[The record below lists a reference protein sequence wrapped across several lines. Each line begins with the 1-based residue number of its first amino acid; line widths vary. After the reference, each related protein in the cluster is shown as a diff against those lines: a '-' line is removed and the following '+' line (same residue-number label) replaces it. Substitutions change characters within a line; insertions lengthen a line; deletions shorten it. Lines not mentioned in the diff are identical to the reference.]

1 VATSPKSAF
10 WIWGRLGEVKKY
22 NYPIDVIILRFNQE
36 NIMPPF
42 ILTVHSILRWVTII
56 VAVAALIKY
65 AIGWLGKKPF
75 DNTTAR
81 LTSAYKILMDVQLLI
96 GVFYLV
102 LGGLMGIGFPSYRI
116 VHTVFMV
123 VAVVLAHLIT
133 MWKDKGDEVRY
144 RNGFFML
151 LASVLMVMIGVSL
164 LPGGRWFHIAGLF

>member
-1 VATSPKSAF
+1 
-10 WIWGRLGEVKKY
+10 
-22 NYPIDVIILRFNQE
+22 
-36 NIMPPF
+36 MPPF
-42 ILTVHSILRWVTII
+42 ILTIHSILRWVTII

-75 DNTTAR
+75 DDTAAR

-116 VHTVFMV
+116 AHTVLMV

-133 MWKDKGDEVRY
+133 LWKSKEDNVRY

-164 LPGGRWFHIAGLF
+164 LPGGRWFHITGLF